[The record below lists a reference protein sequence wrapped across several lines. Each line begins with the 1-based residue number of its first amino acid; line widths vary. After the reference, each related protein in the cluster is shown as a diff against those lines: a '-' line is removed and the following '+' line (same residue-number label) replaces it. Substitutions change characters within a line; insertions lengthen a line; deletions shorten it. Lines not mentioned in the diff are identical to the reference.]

1 MGFDLS
7 FLKRYFKFFYWMIIG
22 FVGITILFFALLYWS
37 RLGSFKEEIYDLQQ
51 GFISIFMK
59 DYEASLKYGEP
70 AQSFYLK
77 YSSAHLNYIENAI
90 VVKPNGKAFFTANPE
105 KQYQFI
111 GVQSKGTVLL
121 EGVTLRDNLVSERT
135 ASDGLSLYVLTGE
148 SFVKTKTFETWIK
161 EQRVHVSV
169 SILVPLIIMLLL
181 MMIEDKII
189 KELEGKLN
197 AAFELAKSHE
207 AAKDE
212 LYSGL
217 FYQNRSIM
225 LLIDPETGLVVKGNE
240 SAKRY
245 YGYSFAEESVH
256 ISQINTMPSPVLQ
269 EVMAGAMGMHK
280 NYFQFQHRLKN
291 GQIRDVEV
299 YSGPVMIEGQRL
311 LCSIVHDI
319 TDKIKAEH
327 QLLAQKQEME
337 QSLQAKSQIL
347 ATISHEIK
355 TPITGILHN
364 LQELSDQVKD
374 PLVLNQLDFLK
385 YNVDSLNRLVFDL
398 LDYARLE
405 VGNIRLY
412 STPFDLLECLEG
424 TLKLFRPV
432 AKERRIRMAIET
444 EGLLKTKY
452 VGDRFRIT
460 QILNNLVSNSL
471 KYTSDGT
478 VTLKA
483 SSEALDKLSLVTIEV
498 IDTGIGMNSEVI
510 SQIFSPY
517 YTTDQT
523 GEYKG
528 TGLGLAI
535 CRMIVE
541 AMDGTLEIESA
552 PNQGTKITLILE
564 LENDEATEL
573 SLMDQSLAMGYN
585 ASPQSKSPHRVL
597 LVDDDAMNLIYI
609 EKLLKNISDTLI
621 AVETAYN
628 GQEALELLSQG
639 QFTHVFSDYQL
650 PDTDGLSLFE
660 EMRACISAEA
670 APICLLMSADTVEIG
685 SRANGFLLKPIE
697 LDHLL
702 PYFKTADKE
711 GSTKDGFLERL
722 NSHRYL
728 GHDAWINLSAQMQ
741 MEDMEGMLS
750 IFSRSLGERLNLL
763 PKAYKE
769 GDREKI
775 LRILHAIKG
784 SISYFRSDTFLAKL
798 NALELLLAAEGAAE
812 ATLAYE
818 EFLAELAAFW
828 AEADFIA
835 KQFLMRRS

>member
-22 FVGITILFFALLYWS
+22 FVGVTILFFAVLYWS
-37 RLGSFKEEIYDLQQ
+37 RLGSFKEEIFDLQQ
-51 GFISIFMK
+51 DFISIFMK
-59 DYEASLKYGEP
+59 DYEASLKVGKP
-70 AQSFYLK
+70 DQSFYLK

-90 VVKPNGKAFFTANPE
+90 VVEPNGKAFFTANPE
-105 KQYQFI
+105 KKYQFI
-111 GVQSKGTVLL
+111 GVQRRGTVLL
-121 EGVTLRDNLVSERT
+121 EGITLRENLLSQRT

-148 SFVKTKTFETWIK
+148 NFVQSKTFETWIK

-217 FYQNRSIM
+217 FYQNRCIM
-225 LLIDPETGLVVKGNE
+225 LLINPETGLVVKGNE

-256 ISQINTMPSPVLQ
+256 ISQINTLPSPVLQ
-269 EVMAGAMGMHK
+269 DVMEGAMGMEK
-280 NYFQFQHRLKN
+280 NYFMFQHRLKN

-299 YSGPVMIEGQRL
+299 YSGPVIIDGQKL

-319 TDKIKAEH
+319 TDKIKAEQ
-327 QLLAQKQEME
+327 QLLSQKQEME

-364 LQELSDQVKD
+364 IQELGDQTRD

-405 VGNIRLY
+405 VGSIRLY
-412 STPFDLLECLEG
+412 STPFDLSDCLEG
-424 TLKLFRPV
+424 TLKLFKPV
-432 AKERRIRMAIET
+432 AKERRIRMGIET

-478 VTLKA
+478 VTIKA
-483 SSEALDKLSLVTIEV
+483 SSEVLDKLSLVTIEV
-498 IDTGIGMNSEVI
+498 IDTGIGMSVEVI

-541 AMDGTLEIESA
+541 AMDGTLEIESE
-552 PNQGTKITLILE
+552 PQRGTKITLILE

-573 SLMDQSLAMGYN
+573 SLMDQGFGKPYLAPAQN
-585 ASPQSKSPHRVL
+585 KAAFRVL
-597 LVDDDAMNLIYI
+597 LVDDDAMNLIYL
-609 EKLLKNISDTLI
+609 EKLLKNISDTPI
-621 AVETAYN
+621 EVETAYN
-628 GQEALELLSQG
+628 GLEALEQLSRG
-639 QFTHVFSDYQL
+639 SFSHVFSDYQL
-650 PDTDGLSLFE
+650 PDTNGMSLFE
-660 EMRACISAEA
+660 KLKNQGSKDQK
-670 APICLLMSADTVEIG
+670 PLCLLMSADTVAIE
-685 SRANGFLLKPIE
+685 SYVDGFLLKPIE
-697 LDHLL
+697 LEHLK
-702 PYFKTADKE
+702 PFFRISTENQSVRE
-711 GSTKDGFLERL
+711 GFMERL
-722 NSHRYL
+722 ESHQYL
-728 GHDAWINLSAQMQ
+728 GHDAWINLNGQLQ
-741 MEDMEGMLS
+741 IEDLEGMLS
-750 IFSRSLGERLNLL
+750 IFSRSLSERLKLL
-763 PKAYKE
+763 PKTYQVEDK
-769 GDREKI
+769 EKI

-784 SISYFRSDTFLAKL
+784 SISYFRSEAFLSKL
-798 NALELLLAAEGAAE
+798 VDLERLLTTG
-812 ATLAYE
+812 
-818 EFLAELAAFW
+818 ELAQVADAYGFFLKEL
-828 AEADFIA
+828 AVFVTEADFIA
-835 KQFLMRRS
+835 KQFMLRRS